1 MNLQQLK
8 DAASKK
14 IDIVKQYQWSKE
26 LGNELE
32 QINNDLTILG
42 KGYTIKHISNV
53 TIEGKEKSWVVLQ
66 VVYTCK

>member
-8 DAASKK
+8 AQAEKK
-14 IDIVKQYQWSKE
+14 VDIVKQYQWSKE

-32 QINNDLTILG
+32 QINNDLTILD
-42 KGYTIKHISNV
+42 KGYTIKHINHV
-53 TIEGKEKSWVVLQ
+53 TIEGKEKSWVVIQ